1 MKAKPKV
8 MFEIKSVT
16 RNPQGPKYI
25 RRLKLMKRLYQFFW
39 IKKKKKRVEG
49 KDLRLGAPKVINR
62 YLLISYFEIGIDFAI
77 FIR

>member
-39 IKKKKKRVEG
+39 IKKKKKKGRG
-49 KDLRLGAPKVINR
+49 KGPKTGSTQSNQ
-62 YLLISYFEIGIDFAI
+62 
-77 FIR
+77 